1 MAEKLVML
9 ALSPTMEQGTIA
21 KWTKNEGDAIESGDV
36 LCEVETDKA
45 TMEYESTA
53 EGTLLKIVVPEGGR
67 VGVGETIA
75 VAGEKGE
82 DISGLLEE
90 TDQQKPAQPAESPP
104 EEQPTDGQ
112 ENAPAPSPTPVR
124 EPAPSPGPPP
134 AAPQDGLPPAS
145 PLARRMA
152 KERGIDIAQVA
163 GSGPAGRVVKKDIE
177 AFTPSAAPAQ
187 AAATGAD
194 QTTRVSEKRR
204 VIAQRL
210 SESYLSSPHYF
221 LRNHVRMDSLM
232 DARRQINAQTEQK
245 LSLNSFIIKLCA
257 EALKRHPMVNA
268 TWQGDSITT
277 FGRIDIALAVSQKDG
292 LITPVVRNCGAKGI
306 IQIDQELRDLIGRAR
321 ENKLAP
327 EDYTNSTFS
336 ISNLG
341 TFGVREFTAIIN
353 PPGSAILAIGEMF
366 KEAVVGENDEIR
378 AQHTSV
384 FTLSCDH
391 RILDGAVAAA
401 FFHDLTVL
409 FEQPLRALL

>member
-21 KWTKNEGDAIESGDV
+21 SWTKKEGDHIESGDV

-45 TMEYESTA
+45 TMEYESTT

-75 VAGEKGE
+75 IAGEQGE
-82 DISGLLEE
+82 DIAGLLEE
-90 TDQQKPAQPAESPP
+90 AAQEKQTEKGTAAGGPTPAVEAGGAQSQGAQPP
-104 EEQPTDGQ
+104 
-112 ENAPAPSPTPVR
+112 PAPSKG
-124 EPAPSPGPPP
+124 PSPSSPPT
-134 AAPQDGLPPAS
+134 AGLPPAS

-152 KERGIDIAQVA
+152 AERGIDIAQLK
-163 GSGPAGRVVKKDIE
+163 GSGPEGRVVKNDIE
-177 AFTPSAAPAQ
+177 SFVPSAAPAQ
-187 AAATGAD
+187 AAPAAAD

-221 LRNHVRMDSLM
+221 LRNHVPMDALM
-232 DARRQINAQTEQK
+232 DARRRINERAEEK
-245 LSLNSFIIKLCA
+245 HSLNSFIIKLTA

-277 FGRIDIALAVSQKDG
+277 FGRIDIALAVSQKGG
-292 LITPVVRNCGAKGI
+292 LITPVVRNCGTKGI
-306 IQIDQELRDLIGRAR
+306 AQIDRELRDLIARAR

-353 PPGSAILAIGEMF
+353 PPGSAILAIGEIF
-366 KEAVVGENDEIR
+366 KEPVVGANDEIR
-378 AQHTSV
+378 VQHTSV

-391 RILDGAVAAA
+391 RILDGAVASA
-401 FFHDLTVL
+401 FFHDLTIM